1 MKTDHFGALQI
12 VEDKIMAVFTEEM
25 ADVTVVAFER
35 IGNLEKSEFQSRFG
49 RLWRSAI
56 NLTEFDREESISGF
70 GKMKQNLMD
79 YQEQC
84 EKEKKRM
91 TAVLTG
97 ELIEKVDEIIEV
109 LKKVKE

>member
-1 MKTDHFGALQI
+1 MK
-12 VEDKIMAVFTEEM
+12 
-25 ADVTVVAFER
+25 
-35 IGNLEKSEFQSRFG
+35 EK
-49 RLWRSAI
+49 LVI
-56 NLTEFDREESISGF
+56 
-70 GKMKQNLMD
+70 

-84 EKEKKRM
+84 EMEKKRM